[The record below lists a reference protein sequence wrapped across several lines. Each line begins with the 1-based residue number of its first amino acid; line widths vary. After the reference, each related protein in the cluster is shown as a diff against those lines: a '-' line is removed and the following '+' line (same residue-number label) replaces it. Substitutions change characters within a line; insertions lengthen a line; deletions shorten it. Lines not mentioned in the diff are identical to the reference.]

1 MTKYLIMENPPG
13 SEQSN
18 EPGSRE
24 EMACAIVKAAALH
37 SYPQD
42 KFIAFPV
49 ENPNASW
56 AFLKDSVKYT
66 VELDDARAEI
76 WSKEIEPLLQNAERV
91 HDAIWEAY
99 SNIFDAAEE
108 FDNACQNSRHFQ
120 DLTLSEDL
128 ALDSIFENIDN
139 TSKFEI
145 SEKVDEIFEVEN
157 LQLR

>member
-108 FDNACQNSRHFQ
+108 FDNACENSRHFQ

>member
-76 WSKEIEPLLQNAERV
+76 WSKEIEPLLQDAERV

-108 FDNACQNSRHFQ
+108 FDNACQNSKHFQ

-128 ALDSIFENIDN
+128 ALDSTFENIDN

-145 SEKVDEIFEVEN
+145 AEKIDEIFEVDTYS
-157 LQLR
+157 